1 MNVTT
6 SDDCIGVLPD
16 HPWAKHFIVL
26 GYRDGALSTIP
37 NNFFRDWL
45 DEEAQVGTFHIG
57 RCSGLGVGSLVKYDQ
72 GHQKLTIGKNVS
84 GGMRLRFLLN
94 GQHEMRTIST
104 SMFSIYGN
112 GLTNPPMPQYADTVI
127 HNDVW
132 IGDEALFLGGSQ
144 IESGCAIGA
153 RAVIPP
159 NFRTEAYGIYAGSPA
174 RLIRFRFT
182 EKVRERLLQLA
193 WWDMPLDW
201 IKQNNDA
208 FLVDLTADEERALDT
223 LAALQE
229 ARDRAVSQPGQPAAV
244 PASV

>member
-26 GYRDGALSTIP
+26 GYRDGAFSAIP
-37 NNFFRDWL
+37 NNFFRTWV

-57 RCSGLGVGSLVKYDQ
+57 RCSSIGVGSIAKYDQ
-72 GHQKLTIGKNVS
+72 GVQKLVVGKHVA

-94 GQHEMRTIST
+94 GQHEIRTIST
-104 SMFSIYGN
+104 SLFSLYGN

-144 IESGCAIGA
+144 IESGCVIGA

-208 FLVDLTADEERALDT
+208 FLVDLTADEGRALDT
-223 LAALQE
+223 LAALKE
-229 ARDRAVSQPGQPAAV
+229 AKDRAVSASGHPAAA
-244 PASV
+244 PTPI

>member
-26 GYRDGALSTIP
+26 GYRDGAFSAIP
-37 NNFFRDWL
+37 NNFFRNWV
-45 DEEAQVGTFHIG
+45 DEEAPMGTCHIG
-57 RCSGLGVGSLVKYDQ
+57 RCSSIGVGSIAKYDRDV
-72 GHQKLTIGKNVS
+72 QKLVIGKHVA

-94 GQHEMRTIST
+94 GQHEIRTIST
-104 SMFSIYGN
+104 SLFSLYGN
-112 GLTNPPMPQYADTVI
+112 GLENPPMPQYADTVI

-144 IESGCAIGA
+144 IESGCVIGA

>member
-26 GYRDGALSTIP
+26 GYRDGAFSAIP
-37 NNFFRDWL
+37 NNFFRTWV

-57 RCSGLGVGSLVKYDQ
+57 RCSSIGVGSIAKYDQ
-72 GHQKLTIGKNVS
+72 GVQKLVVGKHVA

-94 GQHEMRTIST
+94 GQHEIRTIST
-104 SMFSIYGN
+104 SLFSLYGN

-144 IESGCAIGA
+144 IESGCVIGA

-174 RLIRFRFT
+174 RLVRFRFT

-208 FLVDLTADEERALDT
+208 FLVDLTADEGRALDT